1 MPSAEIPPFDGKRA
15 YEHLKRQVAFGPR
28 NPNSRGARECLAWLA
43 MTLRSSADEVRL
55 QEFTHQGYGEM
66 LRLTNVVASFRP
78 EEKVRV
84 LLLAHWD
91 TRPRA
96 EQDEN
101 PARRGEPIA
110 GANDGASGVAVL
122 LELAAMLKQAP
133 PPVGVDILLTDGE
146 DYGYEGDL
154 QNYFL
159 GARHFARTKPAGY
172 NPRFGILL
180 DMVGDTYLE
189 IPREGYSERYARD
202 VNDLVWR
209 TAAELGVSQFV
220 QSVGSLVDDDHLPLN
235 EAGIKTI
242 DLIDFDYPDPTNRYW
257 HTHQDTPDKCSPASL
272 EAVGRVVATVI
283 YRQRP

>member
-1 MPSAEIPPFDGKRA
+1 MPSAEIPAFDGKRA

-28 NPNSRGARECLAWLA
+28 NPNSRGARECLIWLA
-43 MTLRSSADEVRL
+43 TTLRASADDVRL
-55 QEFTHQGYGEM
+55 QEFTHEGYGEM
-66 LRLTNVVASFRP
+66 LRLTNVIASFRP
-78 EEKVRV
+78 QAKERV
-84 LLLAHWD
+84 LLVAHWD

-101 PARRGEPIA
+101 PARRGEPIP
-110 GANDGASGVAVL
+110 GANDGASGVAIL
-122 LELAAMLKQAP
+122 LELATLMKRNP
-133 PPVGVDILLTDGE
+133 PAVGVDILLTDGE
-146 DYGYEGDL
+146 DYGREGDL

-159 GARHFARTKPAGY
+159 GARHFARTKPADY

-180 DMVGDTYLE
+180 DMVGDTHLD

-209 TAAELGVSQFV
+209 TAAELGVPQFV
-220 QSVGSLVDDDHLPLN
+220 PHEGTFVDDDHLPLN

-272 EAVGRVVATVI
+272 EAVGRVIGTVV